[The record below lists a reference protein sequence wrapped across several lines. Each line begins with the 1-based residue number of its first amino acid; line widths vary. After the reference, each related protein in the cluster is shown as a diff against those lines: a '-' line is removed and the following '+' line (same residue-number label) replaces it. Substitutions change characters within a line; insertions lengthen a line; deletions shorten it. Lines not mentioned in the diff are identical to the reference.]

1 MLPPCSPTEPLVI
14 CWAAGHN
21 QTLRRIVYSHKSMK
35 KAPSDN
41 EVKKV
46 MKANETIQKLGF
58 HPLTPEGRRIEYS
71 QGNMK
76 NVTLLSD
83 KEVIKGNETIPKL
96 GIQLPILEGIFGQTT
111 VYFRSESRL
120 NTGFKA
126 WQISNSLPT
135 ISQKLY
141 DKPAAAN
148 QKEVIS

>member
-1 MLPPCSPTEPLVI
+1 
-14 CWAAGHN
+14 
-21 QTLRRIVYSHKSMK
+21 MK

-58 HPLTPEGRRIEYS
+58 HPLTPEGRRIEYN

-76 NVTLLSD
+76 NGTLLSD

-111 VYFRSESRL
+111 VYFRSESGL
-120 NTGFKA
+120 NTGVKA

-135 ISQKLY
+135 ISQKLR

-148 QKEVIS
+148 QKEVISWFHLRLLKKLTEIIKKLYAYKIQI